1 MRKYLYFW
9 RYLRLRT
16 QILLGLV
23 LPATILALSAAL
35 IYFALEA
42 AVRESAQAEESIR
55 AISLRQALLNAILDA
70 ETGERGFAITGQ
82 EKFLAPYREATDN
95 FERILADIRE
105 LDDDGETRRL
115 DEVARLFAEW
125 QEQIAEPVIRDRS
138 ESPGTQF
145 SQGFAAYYLVRGVL
159 ERLDEGG
166 ALPDDEMVSTL
177 MARVDEAA
185 AGGLG
190 GGTAQ
195 EWRRVLRFAEVFRE
209 AWSRADRDELLRRG
223 RRLATALL
231 PLIEQARRR
240 EARAAELVASGRGK
254 ALVDEMRRLVE
265 ASIRGEEARYRRLT
279 ERSREYMTNAEWFAV
294 VLPPV
299 AGALGLV
306 LLLLMAL
313 DVIRAV
319 RALRAG
325 ADDVASGRLTTQV
338 RIDRV
343 DELGSLAASFNEM
356 ARQLARRRDETRVLN
371 AMQSMLGA
379 ARDPEE
385 AYRVVE
391 RCCGRLLPGM
401 HGAVYVIAPSR
412 DIAECVAS
420 WGWSASPPA
429 MFTLDE
435 CRAVRSGHVYQAAT
449 DSPELFC
456 GHADP
461 ASGATLCVPLVS
473 QDEMLGVLHVGR
485 SEGGAIDGQERELA
499 TTVAE
504 YLALEL
510 ANLRLAE
517 RLRAQAIRDPL
528 TGAFN
533 RRYLEETLA
542 RELVRVAR
550 AGQALS
556 LLAVDADHFKAL
568 NDRYGHG
575 AGDLVLQKLVAAMN
589 AGVRYSDIVCRAGGE
604 EFVIVLPDADA
615 ATARDRAES
624 LRERV
629 ENMQVQYRGQSVED
643 VTVSVGVAV
652 FPAHGTRAEALMR
665 AADVALYRAKREG
678 RNRVVLHEAERDTD
692 DA

>member
-1 MRKYLYFW
+1 MRKYFYFW
-9 RYLRLRT
+9 RYLQLRT
-16 QILLGLV
+16 QILLGLLLPFAILGVSAV
-23 LPATILALSAAL
+23 LIDVT
-35 IYFALEA
+35 LEA

-55 AISLRQALLNAILDA
+55 SISLRQELLNAVLDA

-82 EKFLAPYREATDN
+82 DKFLEPYREAADN
-95 FERILADIRE
+95 FDRVLAEIRE

-115 DEVARLFAEW
+115 DEVARLFGEW
-125 QEQIAEPVIRDRS
+125 REQIAEPVIRARS
-138 ESPGTQF
+138 ESPGNQF
-145 SQGFAAYYLVRGVL
+145 SQGFAAYYQVRGL
-159 ERLDEGG
+159 LDRLDEGG
-166 ALPDDEMVSTL
+166 ALPDEEALSTL

-190 GGTAQ
+190 GAAAE
-195 EWRRVLRFAEVFRE
+195 EWRRLLRFAEAFRE
-209 AWSRADRDELLRRG
+209 AWSRSDRDELLRRG
-223 RRLATALL
+223 RRLAAAVL
-231 PLIEQARRR
+231 PRVDRARRS
-240 EARAAELVASGRGK
+240 ELRAAELVASGRGK
-254 ALVDEMRRLVE
+254 ALVDEMRGLIE
-265 ASIRGEEARYRRLT
+265 ASIREKEARYHRLN
-279 ERSREYMTNAEWFAV
+279 ERSRDYMTNAEWFAV

-299 AGALGLV
+299 AGALGLI
-306 LLLLMAL
+306 LLLWMSL
-313 DVIRAV
+313 DVVRSV

-325 ADDVASGRLTTQV
+325 AEDVASGQLTTQV
-338 RIDRV
+338 QVDRG
-343 DELGSLAASFNEM
+343 DELGSLVESFNEM
-356 ARQLARRRDETRVLN
+356 ARQLARRREEARVLN

-379 ARDPEE
+379 TRDPDE

-391 RCCGRLLPGM
+391 RCCARLLPGVS
-401 HGAVYVIAPSR
+401 GAAYVIAPSR
-412 DIAECVAS
+412 DIAECVVS
-420 WGWSASPPA
+420 WGWEEPPPA
-429 MFTLDE
+429 MFSLDE
-435 CRAVRSGHVYQAAT
+435 CRAVRSGHAYRAAT

-461 ASGATLCVPLVS
+461 ASAATLCVPMMS
-473 QDEMLGVLHVGR
+473 QDEMLGVLHIGR
-485 SEGGAIDGQERELA
+485 IEDGKIDVQEHELA

-504 YLALEL
+504 HLALEL

-542 RELVRVAR
+542 RELVRAAR
-550 AGQALS
+550 GGQALS

-589 AGVRYSDIVCRAGGE
+589 ASVRSSDIVCRSGGE
-604 EFVIVLPDADA
+604 EFMLVLPDADA
-615 ATARDRAES
+615 ATAQDRAES

-629 ENMQVQYRGQSVED
+629 ENLQVQYRGQSVED

-652 FPAHGTRAEALMR
+652 FPRHGTRAEALLR

-678 RNRVVLHEAERDTD
+678 RNRVVLHDEQRDAD